1 MFKLVGKNSELLLA
15 RLKSWRLSDGNGI
28 EGDSLSLTINSD
40 DIDGIPPKGEKY
52 SVYLGEVLRDEFQI
66 SKRSI
71 SLHPR
76 EVVLVL
82 SVAPFSIKDETGY
95 RERKSMS
102 WDNTTLAQIVAD
114 NVAPHGFQAFV
125 HARLQ
130 KIEIEHIDRTDESTP
145 SFLYRLAKQYD
156 AVAKP
161 IDGRFI
167 FAPKGEARSA
177 SGKDIETVTLS
188 QPSGNHPQLPN
199 FTNVSID
206 LDGRT
211 DVTGVKAFYLS
222 TENGTRQEI
231 RKGKAPFRSIGKDR
245 NSQQEAEQACASE
258 LRKMQR
264 EGRKLS
270 IEAPPNP
277 AVFAEGL
284 LVLDSSF
291 PGVFQGTC
299 SIDSVSI
306 SGQGLQP
313 RRMSIKATLT
323 GE

>member
-125 HARLQ
+125 HPRLQ

-188 QPSGNHPQLPN
+188 QPSGNNPQLPN

-277 AVFAEGL
+277 TVFAEGL

>member
-76 EVVLVL
+76 EVTLVL
-82 SVAPFSIKDETGY
+82 SVASFSIKDETGY

-102 WDNTTLAQIVAD
+102 WDNTTLAQVVAD
-114 NVAPHGFQAFV
+114 NVTPHGFQAFV
-125 HARLQ
+125 HPRLQ
-130 KIEIEHIDRTDESTP
+130 KIEIAHVDRTDESTP

-167 FAPKGEARSA
+167 FAPKG
-177 SGKDIETVTLS
+177 K
-188 QPSGNHPQLPN
+188 P
-199 FTNVSID
+199 
-206 LDGRT
+206 
-211 DVTGVKAFYLS
+211 
-222 TENGTRQEI
+222 
-231 RKGKAPFRSIGKDR
+231 
-245 NSQQEAEQACASE
+245 
-258 LRKMQR
+258 
-264 EGRKLS
+264 
-270 IEAPPNP
+270 EAPVAKALKPSRYRSPVVISHN
-277 AVFAEGL
+277 FRI
-284 LVLDSSF
+284 SS
-291 PGVFQGTC
+291 T
-299 SIDSVSI
+299 
-306 SGQGLQP
+306 
-313 RRMSIKATLT
+313 
-323 GE
+323 